1 MYTVLPISAIKAVL
15 IVGHALKAILH
26 LSRLTF
32 HTHIRIPIIMDM
44 NALINIIKTR
54 PDYHKVG
61 MILCHNGVVRG
72 SSRDGTPVK
81 KVTVKADRKAI
92 DRIVAEQKKRPGI
105 IEILVEINEG
115 DLDIG
120 EDLLSIVVAG
130 DIREHVIP
138 VLTDSLNLIKA
149 QGTKK
154 TEHR

>member
-1 MYTVLPISAIKAVL
+1 VQSKLFVTQ
-15 IVGHALKAILH
+15 GHVFKVIIH
-26 LSRLTF
+26 VSILTF
-32 HTHIRIPIIMDM
+32 HTHIRIPIIMDI
-44 NALINIIKTR
+44 NALITIIKTR

-72 SSRDGTPVK
+72 SSRDGSPVQK
-81 KVTVKADRKAI
+81 ITVRADRKII

-115 DLDIG
+115 DLDVG

-138 VLTDSLNLIKA
+138 VLTDTLNLIKA
-149 QGTKK
+149 QGTQK
-154 TEHR
+154 TEHQ